1 MTSPELGHSLGLH
14 CTPLGDRRCLVVS
27 QCWCG
32 VWCVGGAG
40 GEMGWAHTAH
50 SLAWP
55 GLPVSVRSGC
65 LRNVSLLSNIDI
77 NNAVNTNT
85 ANTAQQTV
93 DKESTPVDNDNEL
106 YLAVLTWLY
115 IYYVNCAVNQCC
127 SESAQLT
134 SPYIRTCSSQS
145 VS

>member
-1 MTSPELGHSLGLH
+1 
-14 CTPLGDRRCLVVS
+14 
-27 QCWCG
+27 
-32 VWCVGGAG
+32 
-40 GEMGWAHTAH
+40 MGSYISAQ
-50 SLAWP
+50 
-55 GLPVSVRSGC
+55 PVSVRSGC

-93 DKESTPVDNDNEL
+93 DKESTLVDNDNEL

-127 SESAQLT
+127 NVVSQTSSPHLISEHAAV
-134 SPYIRTCSSQS
+134 SQS
-145 VS
+145 HNSIEMNNWF